1 MALSLYTLT
10 ANVTVPAGTASTV
23 TAGEPTTGRY
33 AQASRLIAVQRCQ
46 EVQVVTWPLS
56 SPLTCFDS

>member
-1 MALSLYTLT
+1 MVTGIRSSTLAPMSAERCQAAAT
-10 ANVTVPAGTASTV
+10 ARNT
-23 TAGEPTTGRY
+23 
-33 AQASRLIAVQRCQ
+33 QASRLIAVQRCQ

>member
-1 MALSLYTLT
+1 MPVLPSRERWQAAAT
-10 ANVTVPAGTASTV
+10 A
-23 TAGEPTTGRY
+23 RK

-56 SPLTCFDS
+56 SLAACFPSW